1 MFMEMENIVFFLK
14 ACEQFGLHETQL
26 FSCAVRLHRR
36 HHRPAALVLTSSVCV
51 YVCVRALDGPPP
63 GSPLGPRL
71 ANSAWLSLSLSL
83 SWSLECDGDSQRS
96 ANLALGDAIQM
107 ARIVASLMM
116 IDG

>member
-71 ANSAWLSLSLSL
+71 ANSASLSLSFSRGVSNAMVTL
-83 SWSLECDGDSQRS
+83 NDRRTLRLVMRFKWLESLLR
-96 ANLALGDAIQM
+96 
-107 ARIVASLMM
+107 
-116 IDG
+116 